1 MLYDSAACVGPR
13 MWSPPVCLQ
22 CLKPLTSDYRCTK
35 CRWPLCGPKCENGA
49 RHQIECNIFASSSME
64 VRALVKK
71 SSVCLQSCLRFCHF
85 VPCFAL
91 NCIFFSFQLV
101 FPNNEDANNCYKV
114 VAPLR
119 LAKIIRD
126 SKSIGDRVSRLMDH
140 NEDRKKDEKLWNI
153 YQMHIN
159 RYLE

>member
-1 MLYDSAACVGPR
+1 M
-13 MWSPPVCLQ
+13 
-22 CLKPLTSDYRCTK
+22 TK
-35 CRWPLCGPKCENGA
+35 DDAMK
-49 RHQIECNIFASSSME
+49 
-64 VRALVKK
+64 
-71 SSVCLQSCLRFCHF
+71 
-85 VPCFAL
+85 
-91 NCIFFSFQLV
+91 
-101 FPNNEDANNCYKV
+101 DANNCYKV

-140 NEDRKKDEKLWNI
+140 NEDRRKDEKLWNI

>member
-1 MLYDSAACVGPR
+1 

-64 VRALVKK
+64 VRALVKRIVRV
-71 SSVCLQSCLRFCHF
+71 SAIMLSFLPFCGMF
-85 VPCFAL
+85 CPF